1 MASAIKWIGGLAA
14 GSAVDTAV
22 SKITGKSL

>member
-22 SKITGKSL
+22 SKTTVKSL